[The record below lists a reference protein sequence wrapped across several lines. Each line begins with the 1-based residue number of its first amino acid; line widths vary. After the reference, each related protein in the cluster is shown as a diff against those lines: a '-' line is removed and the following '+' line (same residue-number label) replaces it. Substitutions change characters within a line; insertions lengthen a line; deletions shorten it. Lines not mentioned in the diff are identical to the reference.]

1 MPTYTFEE
9 LEAQYPAFLH
19 TLFQTWKHVKT
30 ATLYKHQDPY
40 IAEIVIRSELP
51 TSHINN
57 KMESFTSSVFIQPD
71 GTLYLKGADYF
82 DEVKTW
88 LRKLRQPT

>member
-1 MPTYTFEE
+1 MPTYTFQE
-9 LEAQYPAFLH
+9 LEAHYPAFLL

-30 ATLYKHQDPY
+30 AILYKHQDPY

-51 TSHINN
+51 ISRVNN
-57 KMESFTSSVFIQPD
+57 QTESFTSSVFIQSD
-71 GTLYLKGADYF
+71 GSLYLKGADYF

-88 LRKLRQPT
+88 LRKLHQTT

>member
-9 LEAQYPAFLH
+9 LDSKFPAFLH
-19 TLFQTWKHVKT
+19 VLFQTWKHVKS
-30 ATLYKHQDPY
+30 ATLYKHQEPY
-40 IAEIVIRSELP
+40 IAELVIRSELP
-51 TSHINN
+51 ISLYSVES
-57 KMESFTSSVFIQPD
+57 ESFTSSVFIEPN

-88 LRKLRQPT
+88 LRKLRQTT